1 MLRTAIPARPSSGAP
16 LCCAEPRSPLILH
29 IVSDAIRAAALAPS
43 DRAALDIAGDA
54 LRRLAGLTRA
64 EVSYG

>member
-1 MLRTAIPARPSSGAP
+1 MLRTAIPARPSSGVS
-16 LCCAEPRSPLILH
+16 LRCAEPRSPLILH

-43 DRAALDIAGDA
+43 DRAALDVAGDA
-54 LRRLAGLTRA
+54 LRHLAELTRA

>member
-16 LCCAEPRSPLILH
+16 LRCAEPRSLLMLH
-29 IVSDAIRAAALAPS
+29 IVSDAMRAAALASS
-43 DRAALDIAGDA
+43 DRVALDIAGDV
-54 LRRLAGLTRA
+54 LRRLAELIRG